1 MKLKPSHTDFAGFPV
16 LDFTGKL
23 DKPVAFSNSYEELL
37 RGMRNPDYRRNI
49 GDSIINEIYVRAYN
63 YTSLRFAGYN
73 RLAYISM
80 MYAEEVK
87 RFFLQSILDEEWSH
101 KYLIGL
107 MTCDMSGRGPILIKE
122 PFLIVGADT
131 EDDAED
137 NYNSLVPLTTYY
149 PCHIMARWS
158 EKSGW
163 EGCSDHIDM
172 ERIKDLVDY
181 CQGKKI
187 SYNL

>member
-1 MKLKPSHTDFAGFPV
+1 MKLKPSNTDFAGFPV
-16 LDFTGKL
+16 LDFTGNL
-23 DKPVAFSNSYEELL
+23 DNPVSYSNSYEELL

-63 YTSLRFAGYN
+63 YTSLMFAGYN

-87 RFFLQSILDEEWSH
+87 RVFLQSILDEEWNH

-107 MTCDMSGRGPILIKE
+107 MTCDMSGRGPVHIKE

-131 EDDAED
+131 EADAED
-137 NYNSLVPLTTYY
+137 KYNSLVPLTSYY
-149 PCHIMARWS
+149 PCHIIARWN
-158 EKSGW
+158 EKDGW
-163 EGCSDHIDM
+163 QLCSAHM
-172 ERIKDLVDY
+172 NEKKMLDLIDY
-181 CQGKKI
+181 CQGHKNK
-187 SYNL
+187 